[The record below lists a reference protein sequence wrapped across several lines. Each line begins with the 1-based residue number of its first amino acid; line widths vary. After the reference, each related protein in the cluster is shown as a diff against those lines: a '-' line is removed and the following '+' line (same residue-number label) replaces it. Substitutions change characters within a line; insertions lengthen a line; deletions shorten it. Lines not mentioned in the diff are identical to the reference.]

1 MGREVHKCIIQSP
14 TENSMSVQ
22 IQENGL
28 KVPPNQKLDVDKHMN
43 EIFGQL
49 VLLGDNTGE
58 EETMLSTESNILTP

>member
-1 MGREVHKCIIQSP
+1 
-14 TENSMSVQ
+14 MSVQ